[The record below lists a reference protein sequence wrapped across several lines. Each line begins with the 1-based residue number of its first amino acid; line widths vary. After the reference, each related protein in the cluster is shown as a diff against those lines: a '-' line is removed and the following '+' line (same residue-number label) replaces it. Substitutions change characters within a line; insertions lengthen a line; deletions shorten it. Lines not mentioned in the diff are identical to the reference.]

1 MLATDAEE
9 VGSQLAG
16 RLVPADVLD
25 TAGGLL
31 AARAGRAALPVF
43 LLHQPLFVLLW
54 LVTLPLA
61 PLPGLHDVPN
71 GGAWL
76 AARAGWLAVVALLLA
91 GAVRAVGGRAV
102 PRRQEA

>member
-1 MLATDAEE
+1 M
-9 VGSQLAG
+9 
-16 RLVPADVLD
+16 RPAADL
-25 TAGGLL
+25 TAQ
-31 AARAGRAALPVF
+31 AGRAALPVF

-61 PLPGLHDVPN
+61 PLPGLHDVPD

-76 AARAGWLAVVALLLA
+76 AARAGWLAVLALLLA
-91 GAVRAVGGRAV
+91 GAVRAVGGRSV